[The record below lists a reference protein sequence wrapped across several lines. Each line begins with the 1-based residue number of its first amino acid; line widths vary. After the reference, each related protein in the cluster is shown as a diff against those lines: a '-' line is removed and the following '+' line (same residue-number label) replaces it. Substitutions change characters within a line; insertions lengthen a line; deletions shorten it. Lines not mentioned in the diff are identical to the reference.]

1 MALNIVGTFPI
12 LNSKTSQT
20 DEYGFDYVSYE
31 YTIKTVD
38 LLKYNIKK
46 DDVFTGI
53 EDWIPWNPNPIS
65 RPSAF
70 VSGVYVVDTVENE
83 NMAGGLTRLTVNTI
97 GTKNSI
103 ESNPPR
109 VSLISGGPL
118 IFGLFGTPP
127 KITGASADIA
137 GYGVSGV
144 GQSIEIKFLANGG
157 ADGQQEVF
165 AQNFASLLPLTFRG
179 ISLPVPARLPH
190 RFSNVIVSNNFRI
203 GVAGFYYGYVCKT
216 ILTEKRGSLLLV
228 TLTFSEAGVAVDNG
242 IVGGQQVEVFRYNFP
257 VAG

>member
-1 MALNIVGTFPI
+1 MATNIVGTFPI

-20 DEYGFDYVSYE
+20 DEYGFDYLSYE
-31 YTIKTVD
+31 YTIKTSD
-38 LLKYNIKK
+38 LPKYDIKK

-53 EDWIPWNPNPIS
+53 ETWTGSSFSKIPTS
-65 RPSAF
+65 GSAY
-70 VSGVYVVDTVENE
+70 SVYVVDTVENE

-109 VSLISGGPL
+109 VCLISGGPL

-137 GYGVSGV
+137 GYGIAGV
-144 GQSIEIKFLANGG
+144 GQGIEIKFLANGG

-165 AQNFASLLPLTFRG
+165 AQNFASLMPLTFRG
-179 ISLPVPARLPH
+179 VSLPVPARLPH
-190 RFSNVIVSNNFRI
+190 RFSNIIISNNFQL
-203 GVAGFYYGYVCKT
+203 GVDGFYYGYVCKT
-216 ILTEKRGSLLLV
+216 ISTEKRGSLLLV
-228 TLTFSEAGVAVDNG
+228 TLTFSEAGSAIDHG
-242 IVGGQQVEVFRYNFP
+242 IIGGQQAEVVRYNFP
-257 VAG
+257 KIG